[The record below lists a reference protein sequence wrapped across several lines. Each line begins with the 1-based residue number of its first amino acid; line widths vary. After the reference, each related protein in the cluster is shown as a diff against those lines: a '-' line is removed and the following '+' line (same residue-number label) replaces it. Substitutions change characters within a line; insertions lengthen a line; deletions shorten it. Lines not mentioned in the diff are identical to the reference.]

1 MMTSPLQW
9 SLTLFLDL
17 PPTRCP
23 SGITSCQT
31 SVFLP
36 AFCFCI
42 KIVVPRFKSPSLIA
56 SQHLKSTVLDFQTH
70 QVMISESY
78 CPLITI
84 NPFPQDYEVA
94 YNQLLACNWLNN
106 LVKVKSKQQQAAL
119 KEHIFRYL
127 RRFHKDAGFNI
138 ESCHRLGRSKS
149 KKSSG

>member
-1 MMTSPLQW
+1 MT
-9 SLTLFLDL
+9 
-17 PPTRCP
+17 
-23 SGITSCQT
+23 
-31 SVFLP
+31 
-36 AFCFCI
+36 CI
-42 KIVVPRFKSPSLIA
+42 EIVVPRFKSPSLIA
-56 SQHLKSTVLDFQTH
+56 SQYLKSTVLDFQTH

-84 NPFPQDYEVA
+84 NPIPQNYEAA
-94 YNQLLACNWLNN
+94 YNQLLACNWLKN

-149 KKSSG
+149 NKFSG